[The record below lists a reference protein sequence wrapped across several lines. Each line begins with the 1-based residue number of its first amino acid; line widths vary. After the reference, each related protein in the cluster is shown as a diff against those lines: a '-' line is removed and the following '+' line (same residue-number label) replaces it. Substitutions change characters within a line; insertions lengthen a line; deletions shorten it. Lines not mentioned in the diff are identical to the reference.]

1 MNSTQR
7 QDDRRLSRAA
17 GDQIADADDRHRRA
31 VRTANGAAQRPGA
44 VPDRAE
50 RRQQPGSK
58 PGRRIPEFRGA
69 HPRPRLAGDPVLSA
83 RTPGG
88 AACCAAGASASRN
101 GASRTSTLS
110 RTPDPAAATCAAAFA
125 RARRSPG
132 SPSSRATVS
141 PRLSASKTVSAAP
154 ARSSAAAI
162 PAQLLI
168 SSPCRTAQP
177 SRAASNGLWPPF
189 ATSEPPIKAIP
200 ATRNSSP
207 RSPSV
212 SAR

>member
-1 MNSTQR
+1 MNSTS
-7 QDDRRLSRAA
+7 DRTTGVFPEPPATRLPTQTTGTGARYER
-17 GDQIADADDRHRRA
+17 D
-31 VRTANGAAQRPGA
+31 NGAAQCPGA

-69 HPRPRLAGDPVLSA
+69 HPRPLFAGDPVLSGA
-83 RTPGG
+83 CRAV

-101 GASRTSTLS
+101 GARRTNTLS
-110 RTPDPAAATCAAAFA
+110 RMPDPAAATCVAALA

-132 SPSSRATVS
+132 LPSSRATVS

-168 SSPCRTAQP
+168 SSPCKTAQP
-177 SRAASNGLWPPF
+177 RRAASNGLCPPF

-207 RSPSV
+207 KSPSV